1 MPYYTLSPPVI
12 ERSPP
17 LVDNS
22 RTLGCL
28 SCGDTMKHLRTIPK
42 LGVRSEK
49 LIFAPSRRRP
59 GRSLPEN
66 TPRVFVVQFVSDAFV
81 READELSPF
90 SPGSFESR

>member
-28 SCGDTMKHLRTIPK
+28 SCGATMKHLRTIPK

-49 LIFAPSRRRP
+49 LIFVCPSCK
-59 GRSLPEN
+59 E
-66 TPRVFVVQFVSDAFV
+66 VQTK
-81 READELSPF
+81 ELIST
-90 SPGSFESR
+90 RNVT